1 MIYIGDDIPKRRLL
15 KHGFRSDIEGLYIEL
30 NFRKCKWQLLGTYH
44 PASQSDQR
52 FLITMIS
59 H

>member
-30 NFRKCKWQLLGTYH
+30 NFRKCKWQLLGTYI
-44 PASQSDQR
+44 PRPS
-52 FLITMIS
+52 LIS
-59 H
+59 AF